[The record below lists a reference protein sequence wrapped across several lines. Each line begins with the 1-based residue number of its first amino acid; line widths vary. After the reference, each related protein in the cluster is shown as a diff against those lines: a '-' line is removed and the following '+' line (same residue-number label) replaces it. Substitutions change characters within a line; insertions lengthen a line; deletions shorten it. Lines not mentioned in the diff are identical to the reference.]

1 MSDEYAAFEDGEPRS
16 RRVLWALNRP
26 TYNRCIPRKEVG
38 GAREELIYD
47 AKLVVQWQE
56 KNLIDAL
63 GVQPVDLPA
72 EKETQH
78 HETAD
83 AAHGF

>member
-1 MSDEYAAFEDGEPRS
+1 MSNEYAFEDEEPRS
-16 RRVLWALNRP
+16 RRVLWAPKRH

-38 GAREELIYD
+38 GARKKLVYD
-47 AKLVVQWQE
+47 AKLVVQSQE
-56 KNLIDAL
+56 KKSIDAL
-63 GVQPVDLPA
+63 GVRPVDLLA
-72 EKETQH
+72 EKETVH